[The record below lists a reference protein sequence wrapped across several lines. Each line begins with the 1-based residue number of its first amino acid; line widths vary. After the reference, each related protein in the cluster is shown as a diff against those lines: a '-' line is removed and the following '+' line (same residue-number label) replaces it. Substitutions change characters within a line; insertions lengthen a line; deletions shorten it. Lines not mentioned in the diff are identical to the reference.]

1 MLPRWLYARCLSG
14 LNHTGGTKI
23 MNTEKRRPSTGW
35 IAAAAA
41 AIALTTV
48 AMPALADEATGKVV
62 WVDAKNNALL
72 LECVENG
79 CAKIPSAK
87 TGETFTFVIP
97 ADLKNT
103 VASIKEGQQVTVTY
117 QAAQG
122 AGYNLV
128 AVK

>member
-1 MLPRWLYARCLSG
+1 
-14 LNHTGGTKI
+14 
-23 MNTEKRRPSTGW
+23 MNAEKRQPSTRRLA
-35 IAAAAA
+35 IAAAT
-41 AIALTTV
+41 IALTTL
-48 AMPALADEATGKVV
+48 AMPALAEEATGKVV

-97 ADLKNT
+97 ANLKNA
-103 VASIKEGQQVTVTY
+103 VATIKEGQQVTVTF
-117 QAAQG
+117 QVAQG

>member
-1 MLPRWLYARCLSG
+1 L
-14 LNHTGGTKI
+14 
-23 MNTEKRRPSTGW
+23 TGW
-35 IAAAAA
+35 LTAAAAA
-41 AIALTTV
+41 LVLTAL
-48 AMPALADEATGKVV
+48 AQPARADEATGKVV
-62 WVDAKNNALL
+62 WIDAKNNALL

-97 ADLKNT
+97 ANLKS
-103 VASIKEGQQVTVTY
+103 AIAAIKEGQQVTVTY
-117 QAAQG
+117 QTAQG

>member
-1 MLPRWLYARCLSG
+1 
-14 LNHTGGTKI
+14 

>member
-1 MLPRWLYARCLSG
+1 MSARRQRSL
-14 LNHTGGTKI
+14 
-23 MNTEKRRPSTGW
+23 TGW
-35 IAAAAA
+35 LTAAAAA
-41 AIALTTV
+41 LVLTAL
-48 AMPALADEATGKVV
+48 AQPARADEATGKVV
-62 WVDAKNNALL
+62 WIDAKNNALL

-97 ADLKNT
+97 ANLKS
-103 VASIKEGQQVTVTY
+103 AIAAIKEGQQVTVTY
-117 QAAQG
+117 QTAQG